1 MASFSNDSE
10 QIFVKL
16 LLVDKKAVQVNETL
30 SKAGTLIEQWHGP
43 AVQKESLKVFFL
55 VLQVSHYLTSGQ
67 VSYFCN
73 CKVPE
78 Y

>member
-1 MASFSNDSE
+1 MAYL
-10 QIFVKL
+10 QL

-67 VSYFCN
+67 VSGIN
-73 CKVPE
+73 MHHTLKKKISR
-78 Y
+78 